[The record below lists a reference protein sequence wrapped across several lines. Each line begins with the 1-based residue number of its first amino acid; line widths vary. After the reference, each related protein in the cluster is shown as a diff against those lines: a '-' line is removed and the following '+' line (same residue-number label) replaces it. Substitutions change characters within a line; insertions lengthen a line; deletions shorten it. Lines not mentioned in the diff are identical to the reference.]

1 MVGLLYNIFVY
12 NYNSGEKSLS
22 FDRIK
27 RLLSNE
33 ISEYDNDKL
42 NFNCLFHLLKHG
54 IIDKVDKNRF
64 SLSNSVIITNM
75 KNTIKVGLNLPEEIL
90 KNNNHLIKKE
100 YLGLTI
106 FEGSNINIHDYDV
119 SKMVFMLNE
128 SIDLLQPLKY
138 IIKNW
143 EPVAYDELGKI
154 TKSEKYNSEKCKFEN
169 STDNAENNKL
179 YKLYFY
185 NGNYFKYLFLFNN
198 QYYLIGSDEY
208 EKVNTLKLI
217 NANKTLFKYKK
228 LSEELKLNPN
238 HTYPVYF
245 YKIMLL
251 NHIMTTGDIPTNHH
265 FKIEFKQFLKITKK
279 LNLNYTLE

>member
-22 FDRIK
+22 FNRIK
-27 RLLSNE
+27 RLLSNDITDFE
-33 ISEYDNDKL
+33 NDKL
-42 NFNCLFHLLKHG
+42 NFKYLFQLLNLG
-54 IIDKVDKNRF
+54 IIDKVKKNRF
-64 SLSNSVIITNM
+64 SLSNSLIITNT
-75 KNTIKVGLNLPEEIL
+75 KNSFIIGINLPGEVL
-90 KNNNHLIKKE
+90 KKNNHLIKKE

-106 FEGSNINIHDYDV
+106 FDGININILDYDI
-119 SKMVFMLNE
+119 KQMVFILNK
-128 SIDLLQPLKY
+128 SIDLLQPVRL

-143 EPVAYDELGKI
+143 EPVVYNELGQI
-154 TKSEKYNSEKCKFEN
+154 TKLEKYNSEKCKFEN
-169 STDNAENNKL
+169 SADNVENNKL
-179 YKLYFY
+179 YKFYLY

-198 QYYLIGSDEY
+198 KYYLIEPDEY

-217 NANKTLFKYKK
+217 NANKALFRYNK
-228 LSEELKLNPN
+228 LSGEIKLKPY

-251 NHIMTTGDIPTNHH
+251 NHIMTTGDIAINHH
-265 FKIEFKQFLKITKK
+265 FKIELKQFLKITKI